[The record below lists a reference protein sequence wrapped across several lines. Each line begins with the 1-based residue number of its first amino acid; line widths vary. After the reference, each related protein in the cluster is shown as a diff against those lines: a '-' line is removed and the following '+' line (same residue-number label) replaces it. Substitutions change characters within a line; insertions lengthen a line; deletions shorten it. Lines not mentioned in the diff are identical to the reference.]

1 MCDGSI
7 RVSGPLQLGTVF
19 WDYVNSN
26 HGKGTKYYMHILRKR
41 KDIHFDY
48 PFINTDEDVVSK
60 DRPFNSLQWDLDN
73 MSLNRHGNDN
83 NLETPNG

>member
-1 MCDGSI
+1 
-7 RVSGPLQLGTVF
+7 
-19 WDYVNSN
+19 
-26 HGKGTKYYMHILRKR
+26 MHILRKR